1 MGSKKAHLKPDAA
14 KKAREKIRLEKKR
27 EAWRKGNE
35 EEEKRRNQI
44 RERVNKSR
52 GAAERR
58 RKAGEKWWEE
68 VGKPKWQAECEEKLR
83 GQMALWAKAK
93 EEDMRQEAKAKE
105 EDMRQEDMRKAKEV
119 KKKRVA
125 EWVREEAYCR
135 GQRDGRW
142 TQGSRAWTHAELGGP

>member
-1 MGSKKAHLKPDAA
+1 MQTKIW
-14 KKAREKIRLEKKR
+14 REEHRKIKERQEKSRMKI
-27 EAWRKGNE
+27 K
-35 EEEKRRNQI
+35 
-44 RERVNKSR
+44 ERQQKSR

-105 EDMRQEDMRKAKEV
+105 EDMRQEDMRKEKEA

-125 EWVREEAYCR
+125 EWGRERAYCS